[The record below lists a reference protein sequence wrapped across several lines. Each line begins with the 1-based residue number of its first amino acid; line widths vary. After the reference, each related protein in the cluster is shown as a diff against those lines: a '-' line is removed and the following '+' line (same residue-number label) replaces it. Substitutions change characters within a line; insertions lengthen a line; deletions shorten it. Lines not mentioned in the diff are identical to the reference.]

1 MNKDKTRK
9 IHTVLLNIFQLI
21 INLSILGTAWGYTL
35 YAFFDLC
42 WPDILEGPEMLFGLL
57 FLTALFMALVLI
69 VAAVIGIE
77 SVFTPVL
84 VLSFIL
90 TFKSKSRVTR
100 FVFAIINTV
109 ILLLCCVSAVLAGIA
124 VWNISD
130 HQNLIFMVFVAEGIV
145 LPWCLAVFVM
155 HIANFVTTKNESL
168 PDKETGT

>member
-9 IHTVLLNIFQLI
+9 IHTVLINIFQLL
-21 INLSILGTAWGYTL
+21 INLSLLGTALGYTL
-35 YAFFDLC
+35 YAFFDLI

-57 FLTALFMALVLI
+57 FLTALFGGLVLI
-69 VAAVIGIE
+69 VATVIIIE

-90 TFKSKSRVTR
+90 TFKSKSKVTR
-100 FVFAIINTV
+100 FVFAIINTL
-109 ILLLCCVSAVLAGIA
+109 ILLFCCVSAVLAGIS

-168 PDKETGT
+168 PDKEIGA